1 MKLVNHNRLEGKY
14 TMPFKRIEVMS
25 KSKAIKILIM
35 RPNH

>member
-1 MKLVNHNRLEGKY
+1 MKLVNHNRLEGNR
-14 TMPFKRIEVMS
+14 TMPLKELDVMG